1 MFAQAIIK
9 DATKV
14 HGAGDLLE
22 RLMVAFKY
30 ISAELDPFVAQGRI
44 IQECC
49 TLLQCDRASLFLLD
63 HKTGELL
70 LQGGA
75 HAMPRGCVPS

>member
-1 MFAQAIIK
+1 LTPLTSLGF
-9 DATKV
+9 
-14 HGAGDLLE
+14 
-22 RLMVAFKY
+22 
-30 ISAELDPFVAQGRI
+30 
-44 IQECC
+44 
-49 TLLQCDRASLFLLD
+49 QCDRASLFLLD